1 MYQTRILG
9 HVLLLL
15 LLVRSTHGLA
25 PIRSLKPQGSNSA
38 ATGAAIAG
46 GSHRHASNR
55 KQNKVMTL
63 HQSSATAS
71 ASINQ
76 DNSSSPEQQKNKKS
90 SAIVAATFNLI
101 KACVGSGVL
110 ALPAGLALMTDLPK
124 A

>member
-1 MYQTRILG
+1 MYQARILA

-25 PIRSLKPQGSNSA
+25 PIRSLKPQ
-38 ATGAAIAG
+38 G

>member
-1 MYQTRILG
+1 MYRTRILA

-25 PIRSLKPQGSNSA
+25 PIRSLKPQ
-38 ATGAAIAG
+38 G

-76 DNSSSPEQQKNKKS
+76 DNSSPEQQKNKKS